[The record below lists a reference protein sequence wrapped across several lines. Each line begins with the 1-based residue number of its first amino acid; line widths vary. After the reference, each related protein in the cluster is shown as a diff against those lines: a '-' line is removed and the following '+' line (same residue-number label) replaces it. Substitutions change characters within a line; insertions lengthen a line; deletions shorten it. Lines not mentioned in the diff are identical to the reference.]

1 MEFITGLPIVET
13 IKNAIETIIGAV
25 LKPVTDVLGS
35 IMETIL
41 PAFPDISL
49 NILPLSFFDNFS
61 FNLPELPDLSSIANI
76 PDKLLASLPGLPAE
90 IKECG
95 SDIGCYA
102 SLVGLNTTMMFISEL
117 NQFTVQNNQF
127 SSMGEGTCKLDVM
140 ESGELP
146 EFKSDCDIC
155 VCGKNNQMCKNCYN

>member
-1 MEFITGLPIVET
+1 MTETFNVYDNQMTGTIPENLKLRQMWYFDLGRNQFSGTLPIQLGLDYVRLRHLHLDHNRFTGPVPEEIVNAGNGRLLSLNLNDNQLTGALPGNHMFIT
-13 IKNAIETIIGAV
+13 
-25 LKPVTDVLGS
+25 
-35 IMETIL
+35 
-41 PAFPDISL
+41 
-49 NILPLSFFDNFS
+49 
-61 FNLPELPDLSSIANI
+61 
-76 PDKLLASLPGLPAE
+76 
-90 IKECG
+90 
-95 SDIGCYA
+95 
-102 SLVGLNTTMMFISEL
+102 EL